1 MKTRAG
7 LDRGERAC
15 RNQAVTPATQANT
28 LPKLLM
34 QQAKRLGDRVALRR
48 KNFGIWDE
56 ISWKEYAERAR
67 WVGCGLL
74 KLGVARE
81 ECVALISENRPKW
94 LYVDLGIQAI
104 GAITAAIYVTSAPE
118 QVAYIIDH
126 SQSKV
131 IFVED
136 EEQLDKVLKT
146 RDKLEKLERIVV
158 FEWKG
163 LRGFEDPMVM
173 KFEDFLNMGREYAV
187 ADGKEFEG
195 RLSAGKPEE
204 CALLVYTSGTTGPP
218 KGAMLSHDNLIW
230 TAGSLSQ
237 ANHIEES
244 DQVLSFLP
252 LCHVAERLMT
262 VVNQLVHGY
271 TVNFAENLDT
281 VPQNLREVS
290 PTVFFAV
297 PRIWEKFYS
306 RVLLTMDRSALSK
319 KIAYRAAIRVGERVA
334 QLKTEGKK
342 PGPALAALYRL
353 AHFSVFHP
361 LKKRLGL
368 ERTRLAISGAAPISP
383 KLLTYFHAL
392 GLNLREVYGQTEGSG
407 PTTIHHGADIKFG
420 TVGKPLPGV
429 EVKIAQD
436 GEILVRGRNV
446 FLGYYRN
453 PEASSKTLVNGY
465 LHSGDVGELEDGYLR
480 ITDRKKDLIITAGG
494 KNIAP
499 QNIENQ
505 LKFSPYINDAV
516 VIGDRRPFL
525 IAIIVIDEENV
536 SNWAQE
542 NRIPFT
548 TYADLATN
556 EEIHKLIQEE
566 VRKVNKTLAKVEQV
580 KNFAILDK
588 RLEEEDGDVTPTMK
602 VKRKNIEKTYS
613 DVIESMYSRRHRKKS

>member
-1 MKTRAG
+1 LA
-7 LDRGERAC
+7 
-15 RNQAVTPATQANT
+15 
-28 LPKLLM
+28 
-34 QQAKRLGDRVALRR
+34 QQAQKLGERVALRR

-56 ISWKEYAERAR
+56 ISWKEYGERTK
-67 WVGCGLL
+67 WVGYGLL
-74 KLGVARE
+74 KFGIVRE
-81 ECVALISENRPKW
+81 ECVALISENRPRW
-94 LYVDLGIQAI
+94 LYVDLGIQSI
-104 GAITAAIYVTSAPE
+104 RAITAAIYVTSAAE
-118 QVAYIIDH
+118 QVAYILGH
-126 SQSKV
+126 SQARV
-131 IFVED
+131 IFCED
-136 EEQLDKVLKT
+136 EEQLDKVLKS
-146 RDKLEKLERIVV
+146 RDKFEKLEHIVV
-158 FEWKG
+158 FDWKG
-163 LRGFEDPMVM
+163 LRGFSDPMVM
-173 KFEDFLNMGREYAV
+173 TFDDFLEV
-187 ADGKEFEG
+187 GKQHASQVDAKYKE
-195 RLSAGKPEE
+195 LLATGKPEE

-230 TAGSLSQ
+230 ACNALHQ

-262 VVNQLVHGY
+262 IVNQIVHGY

-297 PRIWEKFYS
+297 PRIWEKFHS
-306 RVLLTMDRSALSK
+306 RILLTMDKAALSK
-319 KIAYRAAIRVGERVA
+319 KVVYAAAIRIGEKVA
-334 QLKTEGKK
+334 KLKTEGKK
-342 PGPALAALYRL
+342 PGPALSALYRL

-383 KLLTYFHAL
+383 RLLTYFHAL
-392 GLNLREVYGQTEGSG
+392 GLDLREVYGQTEGSG
-407 PTTIHHGADIKFG
+407 PTTIHQGQDIKFG
-420 TVGKPLPGV
+420 TVGRPLPGV

-436 GEILVRGRNV
+436 GEILVKGRNV
-446 FLGYYRN
+446 FLGYYKN
-453 PEASSKTLVNGY
+453 PEATGSTLVDGY
-465 LHSGDVGELEDGYLR
+465 LHSGDVGELDAGGYLR

-525 IAIIVIDEENV
+525 IAIIIIDEENV

-556 EEIHKLIQEE
+556 QEIHKLIKEE
-566 VRKVNKTLAKVEQV
+566 VRKVNQTLAKVEQV

-613 DVIESMYSRRHRKKS
+613 DVIEGMYSRRHRKQA

>member
-1 MKTRAG
+1 M
-7 LDRGERAC
+7 E
-15 RNQAVTPATQANT
+15 PAQANT
-28 LPKLLM
+28 LPKLLV
-34 QQAKRLGDRVALRR
+34 QQSERLGERVALRR

-74 KLGVARE
+74 KLGIGRE

-118 QVAYIIDH
+118 QVAYILDH
-126 SQSKV
+126 SQSRV
-131 IFVED
+131 IFCED

-158 FEWKG
+158 FDWKG
-163 LRGFEDPMVM
+163 LRGFEDPMVTS
-173 KFEDFLNMGREYAV
+173 FDDFLEMGREAAAEIV
-187 ADGKEFEG
+187 GELDE
-195 RLSAGKPEE
+195 RLDAGKPEE

-230 TAGSLSQ
+230 TSRSLHQ
-237 ANHIEES
+237 ANRIEES

-252 LCHVAERLMT
+252 LCHVAERLIT
-262 VVNQLVHGY
+262 IVNQLVHGY

-306 RVLLTMDRSALSK
+306 RILLTMDKAAVSK
-319 KIAYRAAIRVGERVA
+319 KITYRAAIRVGERVA
-334 QLKTEGKK
+334 RLRSRGEK

-383 KLLTYFHAL
+383 RLLTYFHAL
-392 GLNLREVYGQTEGSG
+392 GLELREVYGQTEGSG
-407 PTTIHHGADIKFG
+407 PTTIHQGADIKFG
-420 TVGKPLPGV
+420 TVGRPLPGV
-429 EVKIAQD
+429 EVKIAPD
-436 GEILVRGRNV
+436 GEILVKGRNV

-453 PEASSKTLVNGY
+453 PDATGSTLADGY
-465 LHSGDVGELEDGYLR
+465 LHSGDVGELDDQGYLR

-494 KNIAP
+494 KNVAP

-505 LKFSPYINDAV
+505 LKFSPFINDAV

-525 IAIIVIDEENV
+525 IAIIAIDEENV

-556 EEIHKLIQEE
+556 PEVHKLVDQE
-566 VRKVNKTLAKVEQV
+566 VRKVNRTLAKVEQI

-613 DVIESMYSRRHRKKS
+613 DVIESMYSRRHRKKA

>member
-1 MKTRAG
+1 M
-7 LDRGERAC
+7 ES
-15 RNQAVTPATQANT
+15 QANT

-34 QQAKRLGDRVALRR
+34 QQAEKLRERVALRR

-56 ISWKEYAERAR
+56 ISWKEYARRAR

-74 KLGVARE
+74 KWGIGRE

-94 LYVDLGIQAI
+94 LYVDLGVQAI

-118 QVAYIIDH
+118 QVAYIMDH
-126 SQSKV
+126 SQSRV
-131 IFVED
+131 IFCED

-146 RDKLEKLERIVV
+146 RDKLEKLEKIVV

-173 KFEDFLNMGREYAV
+173 KFDEFLSLGREA
-187 ADGKEFEG
+187 AGEIGGEFDS
-195 RLSAGKPEE
+195 RMAAGKAEE

-237 ANHIEES
+237 ANRIEES

-281 VPQNLREVS
+281 VPQNLREIS

-306 RVLLTMDRSALSK
+306 RILLTMDKAAYSK
-319 KIAYRAAIRVGERVA
+319 KLAYKAAIRVGEKVA
-334 QLKTEGKK
+334 RLKTEGKQ
-342 PGPALAALYRL
+342 PGPGLSALYRL

-429 EVKIAQD
+429 EVKIALD

-453 PEASSKTLVNGY
+453 PEASSETLVDGY
-465 LHSGDVGELEDGYLR
+465 LHSGDVGELDERGYLR

-525 IAIIVIDEENV
+525 IAIICIDEENV

-602 VKRKNIEKTYS
+602 VKRRNIEKTYS
-613 DVIESMYSRRHRKKS
+613 DVIESMYSRRHRKRS

>member
-1 MKTRAG
+1 
-7 LDRGERAC
+7 
-15 RNQAVTPATQANT
+15 
-28 LPKLLM
+28 M
-34 QQAKRLGDRVALRR
+34 QQAQKLDERVALRR

-56 ISWKEYAERAR
+56 ISWKEYGELAR

-74 KLGVARE
+74 KMGIGRE

-118 QVAYIIDH
+118 QVAYILDH
-126 SQSKV
+126 SQSRV
-131 IFVED
+131 IFCED

-146 RDKLEKLERIVV
+146 RDKLEKLERIIV
-158 FEWKG
+158 FDWKG

-173 KFEDFLNMGREYAV
+173 KFDDFMAMGREHA
-187 ADGKEFEG
+187 AQAGGEFDE
-195 RLSAGKPEE
+195 RMDAGKPDE

-230 TAGSLSQ
+230 TAGALHK

-306 RVLLTMDRSALSK
+306 RILLTMDKAAVTK
-319 KIAYRAAIRVGERVA
+319 KLAYTAAIRVGEKVA
-334 QLKTEGKK
+334 KLKAAGKK
-342 PGPALAALYRL
+342 PGPALAAMYRL

-368 ERTRLAISGAAPISP
+368 ERTRVAISGAAPISP

-407 PTTIHHGADIKFG
+407 PTTIHHGSDIKFG
-420 TVGKPLPGV
+420 TVGKPLEGV
-429 EVKIAQD
+429 DVKIALD

-453 PEASSKTLVNGY
+453 PEATNSTIIDGY
-465 LHSGDVGELEDGYLR
+465 MHSGDVGEFDAGGYLR

-525 IAIIVIDEENV
+525 IAIVCIDEENV

>member
-1 MKTRAG
+1 
-7 LDRGERAC
+7 
-15 RNQAVTPATQANT
+15 
-28 LPKLLM
+28 
-34 QQAKRLGDRVALRR
+34 
-48 KNFGIWDE
+48 
-56 ISWKEYAERAR
+56 
-67 WVGCGLL
+67 
-74 KLGVARE
+74 
-81 ECVALISENRPKW
+81 
-94 LYVDLGIQAI
+94 
-104 GAITAAIYVTSAPE
+104 
-118 QVAYIIDH
+118 
-126 SQSKV
+126 
-131 IFVED
+131 
-136 EEQLDKVLKT
+136 
-146 RDKLEKLERIVV
+146 
-158 FEWKG
+158 
-163 LRGFEDPMVM
+163 
-173 KFEDFLNMGREYAV
+173 
-187 ADGKEFEG
+187 
-195 RLSAGKPEE
+195 
-204 CALLVYTSGTTGPP
+204 
-218 KGAMLSHDNLIW
+218 
-230 TAGSLSQ
+230 
-237 ANHIEES
+237 
-244 DQVLSFLP
+244 
-252 LCHVAERLMT
+252 
-262 VVNQLVHGY
+262 
-271 TVNFAENLDT
+271 
-281 VPQNLREVS
+281 
-290 PTVFFAV
+290 V

-306 RVLLTMDRSALSK
+306 RILLTMDKSAFSK
-319 KIAYRAAIRVGERVA
+319 KLAYAAAIRVGEKVA
-334 QLKTEGKK
+334 KLKAEGKK

-368 ERTRLAISGAAPISP
+368 ERTRVAISGAAPISP
-383 KLLTYFHAL
+383 KLLIYFHAL
-392 GLNLREVYGQTEGSG
+392 GLQLREVYGQTEGSG

-420 TVGKPLPGV
+420 TVGKPLEGV
-429 EVKIAQD
+429 DVRIALD

-453 PEASSKTLVNGY
+453 PEATSSTIVDGY
-465 LHSGDVGELEDGYLR
+465 MHSGDVGEFDVGGYLR

-525 IAIIVIDEENV
+525 IAIVCIDEENV

>member
-1 MKTRAG
+1 VASQTDAH
-7 LDRGERAC
+7 
-15 RNQAVTPATQANT
+15 T

-48 KNFGIWDE
+48 KTFGIWDE
-56 ISWKEYAERAR
+56 ISWEEYARRAR
-67 WVGCGLL
+67 FVGCGLL
-74 KLGVARE
+74 EFGIGRG

-94 LYVDLGIQAI
+94 LYVDLGIQSI

-126 SQSKV
+126 SRARV

-146 RDKLEKLERIVV
+146 RDQWKNLEHIIV

-163 LRGFEDPMVM
+163 LRGFKDPLVM
-173 KFEDFLNMGREYAV
+173 KFEDFLETGRRYASS
-187 ADGKEFEG
+187 DGRKFDEM
-195 RLSAGKPEE
+195 LSSGKPEE

-230 TAGSLSQ
+230 TSQSLHQ
-237 ANHIEES
+237 ANRIEES

-306 RVLLTMDRSALSK
+306 RILLTMDKAAISK
-319 KIAYRAAIRVGERVA
+319 KLAYLAAIRVGEKVA
-334 QLKTEGKK
+334 RLKTEGRK
-342 PGPALAALYRL
+342 PGPGLAAAYRL
-353 AHFSVFHP
+353 AHFSVLHP

-383 KLLTYFHAL
+383 GLLTYFHAL
-392 GLNLREVYGQTEGSG
+392 GLDLREVYGQTEGSG
-407 PTTIHHGADIKFG
+407 PTTIHQGADIKFG
-420 TVGKPLPGV
+420 TVGRPLPGV
-429 EVKIAQD
+429 EVKIAED
-436 GEILVRGRNV
+436 GEILVKGRNV

-453 PEASSKTLVNGY
+453 PEATGATLVDGY
-465 LHSGDVGELEDGYLR
+465 LHSGDVGELDRAGYLR

-536 SNWAQE
+536 SNWAQV

-548 TYADLATN
+548 TYSDLATH
-556 EEIHKLIQEE
+556 EEVHKLIQEE
-566 VRKVNKTLAKVEQV
+566 VRKVNQTLAKVEQV